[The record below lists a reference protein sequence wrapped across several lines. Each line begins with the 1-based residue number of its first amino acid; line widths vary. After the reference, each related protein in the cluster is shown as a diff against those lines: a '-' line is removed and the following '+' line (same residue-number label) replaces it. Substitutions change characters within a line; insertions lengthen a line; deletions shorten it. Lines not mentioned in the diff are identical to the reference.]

1 MKKLSFVLFAFVLL
15 GAFTLTSCG
24 NDTSS
29 ERAKDEV
36 EEAADAVGDAMVAEK
51 NEFKN
56 EINDATAKIDRKL
69 EKLNNDLKEA
79 NADAKA
85 DIQKEID
92 ELQGKRK
99 KLAEDL
105 ENFGEKAGA
114 EWEQFKGN
122 VRETMKDLGDD
133 N

>member
-1 MKKLSFVLFAFVLL
+1 MKKLPLVLFAFVFL
-15 GAFTLTSCG
+15 GTFTLTSCG
-24 NDTSS
+24 NDASS
-29 ERAKDEV
+29 EHAKDKV
-36 EEAADAVGDAMVAEK
+36 EEAADAFGDAMVAEK
-51 NEFKN
+51 NDFKK

-79 NADAKA
+79 NAEAKA

-105 ENFGEKAGA
+105 DNFGEKAGD
-114 EWEQFKGN
+114 EWEQFKSN